1 MLFFCLYIFAGLKY
15 VHEMTSEPGVHYE
28 LRIDVQDASEHWAYE
43 KAANFWVSDSGS
55 DYTYHSDQGYGDAGK
70 YA

>member
-1 MLFFCLYIFAGLKY
+1 
-15 VHEMTSEPGVHYE
+15 MTSEPGVHYE

-43 KAANFWVSDSGS
+43 KAANFWISDSGS